1 MQNGRLIYR
10 LEDDFRLLLNNK
22 MSDNVWRKLI
32 KDLNMPVS
40 YISHNSMYDILEK
53 TIDCNLTQG
62 SFEVFKWATQLCVL
76 PLDQQEAF
84 MGLTRDV
91 MDAMIKHVLDTE
103 GYSNY
108 FNKLDLQQLMSVE
121 NLNIPSGDIYIRP
134 NIGKKYISL
143 DLSSAAF
150 QAFRYWDV
158 NFGDKYGCIL
168 PKNADTYNY
177 WVSHTIANLNVDD
190 MSDAKRAIY
199 GDTDISQA
207 ISDYVCDSKQMR
219 QVIFGKTNPKR
230 IQHVEKY
237 MVQQMVK
244 TIKDKLNILPVRL
257 NNDEILY
264 ELTNEWTSQMV
275 TDIRNIVKMDYST
288 NWHVTMFEL
297 DAYQMIQHGN
307 CLGNKWDGNGPLVF
321 VKANKGELDSDFVWS
336 IKSASFKCLPTRFA
350 FAFEQMYKETIGT
363 ADKNTFGDSKY
374 FLRLPVIADG
384 FATWVVSPDTTWEI
398 KKVTNE

>member
-1 MQNGRLIYR
+1 MQNGRLSYR
-10 LEDDFRLLLNNK
+10 FEDDFQLLRSNK
-22 MSDNVWRKLI
+22 MSDSVWRKLI

-40 YISHNSMYDILEK
+40 YISHDCMCDILER

-62 SFEVFKWATQLCVL
+62 SFELFKWATQLCVL
-76 PLDQQEAF
+76 PPDQQEAF

-108 FNKLDLQQLMSVE
+108 FNKLDLQQLMPVE

-134 NIGKKYISL
+134 NIGKKYLSL

-177 WVSHTIANLNVDD
+177 WVSYTVAKLNIDD
-190 MSDAKRAIY
+190 MSDAKRTIY
-199 GDTDISQA
+199 CDKDICQD

-244 TIKDKLNILPVRL
+244 IIKDKLNILPVRL

-264 ELTNEWTSQMV
+264 EVTDEWTSQMV
-275 TDIRNIVKMDYST
+275 IDIRNIVKMDRST

-297 DAYQMIQHGN
+297 DAYQMIQHCN
-307 CLGNKWDGNGPLVF
+307 HLGNNWDCNGPLVF
-321 VKANKGELDSDFVWS
+321 VKANKGELDDDFVWVS
-336 IKSASFKCLPTRFA
+336 KSASFKCLPTRFA
-350 FAFEQMYKETIGT
+350 FAFEQMYKETIGI
-363 ADKNTFGDSKY
+363 ADKNTFGDSEY

-384 FATWVVSPDTTWEI
+384 FATWVVSLDITWEI
-398 KKVTNE
+398 KKVINE

>member
-1 MQNGRLIYR
+1 MQNGRISYR
-10 LEDDFRLLLNNK
+10 FKDDFRLLRGAK

-32 KDLNMPVS
+32 KDFSMPVS
-40 YISHNSMYDILEK
+40 YISHSCMCDILEE
-53 TIDCNLTQG
+53 TIDCNLSQG

-76 PLDQQEAF
+76 PPDQQEAF

-91 MDAMIKHVLDTE
+91 MDAMIKHVLDTD
-103 GYSNY
+103 GYANY
-108 FNKLDLQQLMSVE
+108 FNQIGLQFVMPVE
-121 NLNIPSGDIYIRP
+121 NLNIPSGDIYTRP
-134 NIGKKYISL
+134 NIGKKYLSL

-177 WVSHTIANLNVDD
+177 WVSHTVAKLNVDD
-190 MSDAKRAIY
+190 MSDAKRTIY
-199 GDTDISQA
+199 CDKEICQS
-207 ISDYVCDSKQMR
+207 IVDYVCDSKQIR

-244 TIKDKLNILPVRL
+244 AIKDKLNILPVRL

-264 ELTNEWTSQMV
+264 EMTDDWNNGMIL
-275 TDIRNIVKMDYST
+275 DIRNIVKMDRST
-288 NWHVTMFEL
+288 NWHVTMFDL
-297 DAYQMIQHGN
+297 DAYQLIQRVSYMDEQLIN
-307 CLGNKWDGNGPLVF
+307 NGPIVF
-321 VKANKGELDSDFVWS
+321 VKGNKEELDEDLVWVS
-336 IKSASFKCLPTRFA
+336 KPASFKCLPTRFA
-350 FAFEQMYKETIGT
+350 FAFEMMYKCTP
-363 ADKNTFGDSKY
+363 ADSYEY
-374 FLRLPVIADG
+374 FLNLPVIADG
-384 FATWVVSPDTTWEI
+384 FATWVANPNTTWEI